1 MTYKTS
7 PSPNP
12 ISRLTHHVSRFTFHV
27 SRFTHHVSRFTHHVL
42 RITFYVFLLSSCAP
56 TVVTHNNAGN
66 ERYAQD
72 QYDEAI
78 AEYRQAQVQDP
89 DRAEPSYNRQSQ
101 LDAALAQAQQTL
113 KTAGPELAA
122 QTWYNLGNAYFDAQ
136 DWPQAISAYQ
146 EALRL
151 KPDDVD
157 AKHNLELALQKLE
170 EQQQQEEQQ
179 QDQQQDQQEGEE
191 QEGEESE
198 NRDQS
203 GAGEATPTPA
213 GQPDASEEQGQ
224 ATPEPAG
231 EAQETQGMTP
241 EQALQ
246 LLQALVGDSETLQ
259 ERLQESYRVPLP
271 PPEED
276 W

>member
-1 MTYKTS
+1 MCYKTS
-7 PSPNP
+7 PSFKF
-12 ISRLTHHVSRFTFHV
+12 ISRLTSHALRFTFY
-27 SRFTHHVSRFTHHVL
+27 VL
-42 RITFYVFLLSSCAP
+42 LLSSCAP
-56 TVVTHNNAGN
+56 AVVTHNNAGN
-66 ERYAQD
+66 ERYVAD

-89 DRAEPSYNRQSQ
+89 DRAEPYYNAANAYNRQSQ
-101 LDAALAQAQQTL
+101 LDADLAQAQQAL
-113 KTAGPELAA
+113 KTAAPELAA

-151 KPDDVD
+151 KPGDVD

-170 EQQQQEEQQ
+170 EQEQQEQEQQ
-179 QDQQQDQQEGEE
+179 QDQQQDQQEGED
-191 QEGEESE
+191 QTGEESE

-203 GAGEATPTPA
+203 GTDEATPTPA

-231 EAQETQGMTP
+231 EAEETQGMTP

-259 ERLQESYRVPLP
+259 ERLQEKYRVPLP

>member
-1 MTYKTS
+1 M
-7 PSPNP
+7 
-12 ISRLTHHVSRFTFHV
+12 
-27 SRFTHHVSRFTHHVL
+27 
-42 RITFYVFLLSSCAP
+42 
-56 TVVTHNNAGN
+56 VTHNNAGN
-66 ERYAQD
+66 ERYAAD

-89 DRAEPSYNRQSQ
+89 DRAEPYYNAANAYNRQSQ
-101 LDAALAQAQQTL
+101 LDAALAQAQQAL

-122 QTWYNLGNAYFDAQ
+122 QTWYNLGNTYFDAQ
-136 DWPQAISAYQ
+136 DWLQAISAYQ

-170 EQQQQEEQQ
+170 EQGQQEQEQQQEQGEEEEQQ
-179 QDQQQDQQEGEE
+179 SQ
-191 QEGEESE
+191 ESE
-198 NRDQS
+198 NRDQP
-203 GAGEATPTPA
+203 GTDEATPTPA
-213 GQPDASEEQGQ
+213 SQPDASEEQGQ

-231 EAQETQGMTP
+231 EAQETQSMTP

-246 LLQALVGDSETLQ
+246 LLQALIGDSETLQ
-259 ERLQESYRVPLP
+259 ERLQERYQVPLP

>member
-1 MTYKTS
+1 MYYKTS

-12 ISRLTHHVSRFTFHV
+12 ISRLTSHVLRFTFYAL
-27 SRFTHHVSRFTHHVL
+27 RF
-42 RITFYVFLLSSCAP
+42 TFYVFLLSSCAP
-56 TVVTHNNAGN
+56 AVVTHNNAGN
-66 ERYAQD
+66 ERYAAD
-72 QYDEAI
+72 QYDAAI

-89 DRAEPSYNRQSQ
+89 DRAEPYYNAANAYNRQSQ
-101 LDAALAQAQQTL
+101 LDATLAQAQQAL
-113 KTAGPELAA
+113 KTAAPELAA

-170 EQQQQEEQQ
+170 EQQQQDQQ
-179 QDQQQDQQEGEE
+179 QDQQQGEDQT
-191 QEGEESE
+191 GEESE
-198 NRDQS
+198 NRDQPETD
-203 GAGEATPTPA
+203 EATPTPA

-231 EAQETQGMTP
+231 EAEEAQGMTP

-259 ERLQESYRVPLP
+259 ERLQEKYRVPLP
-271 PPEED
+271 PAEED

>member
-1 MTYKTS
+1 MCYKTS
-7 PSPNP
+7 PSFKF
-12 ISRLTHHVSRFTFHV
+12 ISRLTSHALRFTFY
-27 SRFTHHVSRFTHHVL
+27 VL
-42 RITFYVFLLSSCAP
+42 LLSSCAP
-56 TVVTHNNAGN
+56 AVVTHNNAGN
-66 ERYAQD
+66 ERYAAD

-89 DRAEPSYNRQSQ
+89 DRAEPYYNAANAYNRQSQ
-101 LDAALAQAQQTL
+101 LDAALAQAQQAL
-113 KTAGPELAA
+113 KTAAPELAA

-151 KPDDVD
+151 KPGDVD

-170 EQQQQEEQQ
+170 EQQQQEQEQQ
-179 QDQQQDQQEGEE
+179 KQEE
-191 QEGEESE
+191 QAGEESE
-198 NRDQS
+198 NRDQPET
-203 GAGEATPTPA
+203 AEATPTPA

-224 ATPEPAG
+224 ATPEPAD

>member
-1 MTYKTS
+1 MDKYPTMCCKTS
-7 PSPNP
+7 PSFKL
-12 ISRLTHHVSRFTFHV
+12 ISRLTSHVLRFTFY
-27 SRFTHHVSRFTHHVL
+27 VL
-42 RITFYVFLLSSCAP
+42 LLSSCSPA
-56 TVVTHNNAGN
+56 VVTHNNAGN
-66 ERYAQD
+66 ERFAAD

-78 AEYRQAQVQDP
+78 TEYRQAQVQDP
-89 DRAEPSYNRQSQ
+89 DRAEPYYNAANAYNRQSQ
-101 LDAALAQAQQTL
+101 LDAALAQAQQAL
-113 KTAGPELAA
+113 KTAGPELSA

-170 EQQQQEEQQ
+170 EQGQQQEQG
-179 QDQQQDQQEGEE
+179 EGEE
-191 QEGEESE
+191 QQGQESE

-203 GAGEATPTPA
+203 GTAEATPTPA
-213 GQPDASEEQGQ
+213 SQPDASEEQGQ

-231 EAQETQGMTP
+231 EAQETQSMTP

-246 LLQALVGDSETLQ
+246 LLQALIGDSETLQ
-259 ERLQESYRVPLP
+259 ERLQEAYRVPLP